1 MLNTPKLRGLYAEIQ
16 SQLFYMIPEKWESI
30 YLYASVIDRIGKL
43 QTGEMFFYYFP
54 KGILKKNPVNVYEVP
69 GRFNLNEEAY
79 LKLADNLYHTIQTL
93 RKEFERMGE
102 KLWSNMT
109 LSIVDAKLSIEYHY
123 ENLLN
128 SSYSNYDRHIIWMCK
143 YLQYPIERLSKKD
156 RAMLLEYEQEQDFKN
171 EEIQVYT
178 EGMYHKKVH
187 NSIEYD
193 KSEVEIPEVK
203 EKKKKV
209 EKEKVALDPYEAYKQ
224 RKVQYGQYTIEKRK
238 QEEVEKGNKKE
249 DPYEAYKRQME
260 EKKQKTIEGENRL
273 KQEAEKLK
281 ESRNQILNFK

>member
-16 SQLFYMIPEKWESI
+16 NQLFYIIPEKWESI
-30 YLYASVIDRIGKL
+30 YLYASVIDRMGKL

-69 GRFNLNEEAY
+69 SRFNLNEEAY
-79 LKLADNLYHTIQTL
+79 LKLADNLYHTIQIL
-93 RKEFERMGE
+93 RKEFEKMGE

-109 LSIVDAKLSIEYHY
+109 LSIVDAKLNIEYHY

-156 RAMLLEYEQEQDFKN
+156 KAMLIEYEREQDFKN
-171 EEIQVYT
+171 EEIEVYT

-193 KSEVEIPEVK
+193 KNEVEIPQRK
-203 EKKKKV
+203 EKK
-209 EKEKVALDPYEAYKQ
+209 EKIALDPYEAYKQ
-224 RKVQYGQYTIEKRK
+224 RKVQYGQYENEKRK
-238 QEEVEKGNKKE
+238 QEKVEKRHKKE

-260 EKKQKTIEGENRL
+260 EKKQKTIEDENRL
-273 KQEAEKLK
+273 KQEAENLK
-281 ESRNQILNFK
+281 ESKNQILNFK

>member
-30 YLYASVIDRIGKL
+30 YLYASVIDRLGKL
-43 QTGEMFFYYFP
+43 QSGEMFFYYFP

-69 GRFNLNEEAY
+69 SRFNLNEEAY

-93 RKEFERMGE
+93 RKEFEQMGE

-193 KSEVEIPEVK
+193 KSEVEIPEAK
-203 EKKKKV
+203 EKKKKE

-224 RKVQYGQYTIEKRK
+224 RKAQYGQYENEKRH
-238 QEEVEKGNKKE
+238 KKE

-260 EKKQKTIEGENRL
+260 EKKQKAVEEEHRLQQKAENI
-273 KQEAEKLK
+273 K
-281 ESRNQILNFK
+281 ESKNQILNFK

>member
-16 SQLFYMIPEKWESI
+16 NQLFYMIPEKWESI
-30 YLYASVIDRIGKL
+30 YLYASVIDRMGKL

-69 GRFNLNEEAY
+69 SRFNLNEEAY
-79 LKLADNLYHTIQTL
+79 LKLADNLYHTIQIL
-93 RKEFERMGE
+93 RKEFEKMGE

-109 LSIVDAKLSIEYHY
+109 LSIVDAKLNIEYHY

-156 RAMLLEYEQEQDFKN
+156 KAMLIEYEREQDFKN
-171 EEIQVYT
+171 EEIEVYT

-193 KSEVEIPEVK
+193 KNEVEIPQRK
-203 EKKKKV
+203 EKKEHEDKI
-209 EKEKVALDPYEAYKQ
+209 ALDPYEAYKQ
-224 RKVQYGQYTIEKRK
+224 RKVQYGQYENEKR
-238 QEEVEKGNKKE
+238 
-249 DPYEAYKRQME
+249 
-260 EKKQKTIEGENRL
+260 
-273 KQEAEKLK
+273 
-281 ESRNQILNFK
+281 